1 VADTT
6 DGFLTTGAVVLDLDK
21 VPGSPPEFTLTF
33 QSPGGFARPP
43 RVLRIEP
50 SVVPIEQTR
59 RIVRETHEATGR
71 PGWTFDLEETGLRY
85 AASED
90 PIVLEVAES
99 SGLETWS
106 RQDRLLDQGPS
117 DAVYQLDTNTGRVA
131 FGNGVNG
138 RIPPTGAQVMASY
151 TVSDAEQGSVARNR
165 RWRVPGFPG
174 SFGVNPDP
182 VGGGAAPSDSI
193 AQRREARRSSRE
205 DHALVSSADLVAA
218 AKALPLL
225 EVVRAW
231 VVPLRLEAPQTGVVT
246 LVAMRA
252 RPTDE
257 EPATIPETPRWRE
270 AIRRRLAPR
279 VPLGTRLVVAAPRY
293 VGFFIQATVE
303 TAQGRDPKTVET
315 EIRRALQ
322 ARLALA
328 PSTPGRTPRRSGVP
342 LTERD
347 LAAWIR
353 KVDGVQQVTG
363 LTLRTAAG
371 RVSPE
376 ILVPPGGLPRWDAA
390 RSSFDVRRPGAGRMA
405 S

>member
-1 VADTT
+1 
-6 DGFLTTGAVVLDLDK
+6 
-21 VPGSPPEFTLTF
+21 
-33 QSPGGFARPP
+33 
-43 RVLRIEP
+43 
-50 SVVPIEQTR
+50 
-59 RIVRETHEATGR
+59 
-71 PGWTFDLEETGLRY
+71 
-85 AASED
+85 
-90 PIVLEVAES
+90 
-99 SGLETWS
+99 
-106 RQDRLLDQGPS
+106 
-117 DAVYQLDTNTGRVA
+117 
-131 FGNGVNG
+131 
-138 RIPPTGAQVMASY
+138 M
-151 TVSDAEQGSVARNR
+151 
-165 RWRVPGFPG
+165 
-174 SFGVNPDP
+174 
-182 VGGGAAPSDSI
+182 
-193 AQRREARRSSRE
+193 
-205 DHALVSSADLVAA
+205 AA

-257 EPATIPETPRWRE
+257 EPATTPETPRWLE
-270 AIRRRLAPR
+270 TVRRRLAPR

-303 TAQGRDPKTVET
+303 TAQGRDPKAVET

-328 PSTPGRTPRRSGVP
+328 PSTPGRVPRRAGVP

-353 KVDGVQQVTG
+353 KVDGVQQVTA

-371 RVSPE
+371 RVTPE
-376 ILVPPGGLPRWDAA
+376 LRVPPGGLPRWDAG